1 MYLFA
6 YLQISSEISFVP
18 PSGLAAPNPSLSTG
32 RSYKEIDSP
41 LLLKIN
47 FHRNLARLSF
57 VTPSGLAAPN
67 PSLSTGRSNKEID
80 SPLLL
85 KINFHRNG
93 ESISL

>member
-6 YLQISSEISFVP
+6 YLQISSEISFVT

-47 FHRNLARLSF
+47 FHRNLVRLF
-57 VTPSGLAAPN
+57 LCDPEGILTLDLQNRNLTLYTAKLRGLNCGA
-67 PSLSTGRSNKEID
+67 KVV
-80 SPLLL
+80 
-85 KINFHRNG
+85 
-93 ESISL
+93 SIFYFCK